1 MKINNINFN
10 MIGIIEFKE
19 HEHSKNMRLLEN
31 IKHDVC
37 MLLKSMTE
45 DEMGERRYPVYDERR
60 GRGSMRQGG
69 HMYPKE
75 SSHYMREDYPYD
87 ESMDNR
93 YKY

>member
-1 MKINNINFN
+1 
-10 MIGIIEFKE
+10 
-19 HEHSKNMRLLEN
+19 
-31 IKHDVC
+31 
-37 MLLKSMTE
+37 MTE